1 MQTEIS
7 GKYNSPLFLF
17 LFYFF
22 IFFSYSSSRKDQF
35 AASQFIIGTEKW
47 HRIKMIHLYFLSF
60 PFIRGRLPK
69 SICQPGKN

>member
-17 LFYFF
+17 SFYFF

-35 AASQFIIGTEKW
+35 AAS
-47 HRIKMIHLYFLSF
+47 
-60 PFIRGRLPK
+60 
-69 SICQPGKN
+69 

>member
-7 GKYNSPLFLF
+7 GKYNSRLFLF

-35 AASQFIIGTEKW
+35 AAS
-47 HRIKMIHLYFLSF
+47 
-60 PFIRGRLPK
+60 
-69 SICQPGKN
+69 

>member
-1 MQTEIS
+1 MQTEIW

-35 AASQFIIGTEKW
+35 AAS
-47 HRIKMIHLYFLSF
+47 
-60 PFIRGRLPK
+60 
-69 SICQPGKN
+69 

>member
-35 AASQFIIGTEKW
+35 AAS
-47 HRIKMIHLYFLSF
+47 
-60 PFIRGRLPK
+60 
-69 SICQPGKN
+69 

>member
-7 GKYNSPLFLF
+7 GKDNSPLFLF

-35 AASQFIIGTEKW
+35 AAS
-47 HRIKMIHLYFLSF
+47 
-60 PFIRGRLPK
+60 
-69 SICQPGKN
+69 